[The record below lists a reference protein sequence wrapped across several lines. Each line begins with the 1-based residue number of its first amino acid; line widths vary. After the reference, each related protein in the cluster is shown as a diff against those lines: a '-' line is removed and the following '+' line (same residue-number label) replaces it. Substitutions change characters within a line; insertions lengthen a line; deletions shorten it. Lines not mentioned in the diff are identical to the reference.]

1 VVFCLELMPLP
12 LASVKSRWFYLS
24 GTGSPGPLNGCM
36 YRQNS
41 GGIMCRINRR
51 GGVRGVQIGTRD
63 DRFPYNSTGHAA
75 SGLHAS
81 VTGFNPCCVKMP
93 RSGPCCLLELSL
105 SRQAARNAADGVLI
119 FCFRFIFNFLRFC
132 QTNYLNISRTDL
144 HQICRVAAVD
154 ERSEVSFSLFVKL
167 VDQLTI
173 INRRLGGEYNS
184 YRLCPASSF
193 LLFSP
198 LLSLLRF
205 PSPPT
210 PHIPCSF
217 FYYRYS

>member
-1 VVFCLELMPLP
+1 
-12 LASVKSRWFYLS
+12 
-24 GTGSPGPLNGCM
+24 
-36 YRQNS
+36 
-41 GGIMCRINRR
+41 
-51 GGVRGVQIGTRD
+51 
-63 DRFPYNSTGHAA
+63 
-75 SGLHAS
+75 
-81 VTGFNPCCVKMP
+81 MP

-105 SRQAARNAADGVLI
+105 SRQAARNAADGGLI
-119 FCFRFIFNFLRFC
+119 FCFRFMFNFLRFC

-217 FYYRYS
+217 FTIVILDVVLVFLSLLLILAPTTDASWSARKSHISAFVCGTCAAGLGDARVSVPALVGQGRGRRRH